1 MIYTVFFD
9 PTKADY
15 KFLQRSGYA
24 LDRSRYP
31 VVTKS
36 GFKSYEDA
44 ERYVDSQVHPGAG
57 KSRESFKI
65 GPGAYPEPDMTPE
78 W

>member
-1 MIYTVFFD
+1 MTYTVFYD
-9 PTKADY
+9 PTNSDY
-15 KFLQRSGYA
+15 KWLKKAGYA

-36 GFKSYEDA
+36 GFESYEDA
-44 ERYVDSQVHPGAG
+44 KRYVDSQVHPGAG
-57 KSRESFKI
+57 KSIDSFDIK
-65 GPGAYPEPDMTPE
+65 PGSYPEPDMTPE